1 MVAKGAL
8 GGRPAQWSERR
19 AVEYGS
25 VTKPVLL
32 GQTCQ
37 VSSGT
42 LLFVMSRRL
51 EGSPRSIAELVV
63 QLGRI
68 THGHG
73 YTEGLTP
80 AQWSALRYLSR
91 ANRFSRTVSAFAE
104 FHATTR
110 GTASQTVKGLVARGY
125 LSRTRSPRDGRSA
138 RLEVTDNA
146 RAILTR
152 DPCEA
157 LVRAASALPPSA
169 RGHLATGLERILGH
183 LVQGRPKRPFGVCT
197 SCAHL
202 EVAGCREGKPRFE
215 CACFGELLEENE
227 LGQICINFEPGKDS
241 AMKRAFSGKPAP

>member
-1 MVAKGAL
+1 
-8 GGRPAQWSERR
+8 
-19 AVEYGS
+19 
-25 VTKPVLL
+25 
-32 GQTCQ
+32 
-37 VSSGT
+37 
-42 LLFVMSRRL
+42 MSARDV
-51 EGSPRSIAELVV
+51 AELVV

-68 THGHG
+68 AHGDG

-125 LSRTRSPRDGRSA
+125 LSRTRSRHDGRSA

-146 RAILTR
+146 RAILAR

-157 LVRAASALPPSA
+157 LVRAAGALPAGA
-169 RGHLATGLERILGH
+169 RGQLATGLERLLGH
-183 LVQGRPKRPFGVCT
+183 LVQGRRTRPFGVCT

-202 EVAGCREGKPRFE
+202 EEKRCLREGEPRFE
-215 CACFGELLEENE
+215 CAFFGELLEETE
-227 LGQICINFEPGKDS
+227 LAQICINFQPGKDS
-241 AMKRAFSGKPAP
+241 AMKRAFRGQA

>member
-1 MVAKGAL
+1 M
-8 GGRPAQWSERR
+8 
-19 AVEYGS
+19 
-25 VTKPVLL
+25 T
-32 GQTCQ
+32 
-37 VSSGT
+37 
-42 LLFVMSRRL
+42 RRL
-51 EGSPRSIAELVV
+51 ESSPRTIAELVG

-68 THGHG
+68 THGDG

-125 LSRTRSPRDGRSA
+125 LNRTRAPRDGRST

-146 RAILTR
+146 RAILAR

-157 LVRAASALPPSA
+157 LVRAASALPPSV
-169 RGHLATGLERILGH
+169 RDRLATGLERLLGH
-183 LVQGRPKRPFGVCT
+183 LVQGRRKRPFGVCT

-202 EVAGCREGKPRFE
+202 EVAGWRREGEPRFK
-215 CACFGELLEENE
+215 CAFFGELLEETE
-227 LGQICINFEPGKDS
+227 LAQICINFQPGKDS
-241 AMKRAFSGKPAP
+241 AMKRAFRGQA

>member
-1 MVAKGAL
+1 MS
-8 GGRPAQWSERR
+8 AQG
-19 AVEYGS
+19 V
-25 VTKPVLL
+25 
-32 GQTCQ
+32 
-37 VSSGT
+37 
-42 LLFVMSRRL
+42 
-51 EGSPRSIAELVV
+51 AELVV

-68 THGHG
+68 AHGYG

-110 GTASQTVKGLVARGY
+110 GTASQTVKCLVARGY

-146 RAILTR
+146 RAILAR

-157 LVRAASALPPSA
+157 LVRAASALSQSA
-169 RGHLATGLERILGH
+169 RGQLATGLERLLGH

-202 EVAGCREGKPRFE
+202 EVEGWRREGEPRFK
-215 CACFGELLEENE
+215 CACFGELLEESE
-227 LGQICINFEPGKDS
+227 LAQICINFQPGKDS
-241 AMKRAFSGKPAP
+241 AMKRAFRGQS

>member
-8 GGRPAQWSERR
+8 GGRPAPRNERYS
-19 AVEYGS
+19 AEYGS
-25 VTKPVLL
+25 VTK
-32 GQTCQ
+32 
-37 VSSGT
+37 
-42 LLFVMSRRL
+42 LFCRGGLVKVVWKRYYFAMSRRL
-51 EGSPRSIAELVV
+51 EASPRSIAELVV

-146 RAILTR
+146 RAILAR

-157 LVRAASALPPSA
+157 LERAASALPASA
-169 RGHLATGLERILGH
+169 RDRLATSLERLLGH

-202 EVAGCREGKPRFE
+202 EVAGCRREGKPRFE
-215 CACFGELLEENE
+215 CACFGELLEESE
-227 LGQICINFEPGKDS
+227 LAQICINFEPGKDS
-241 AMKRAFSGKPAP
+241 AMKRAFS